1 MEEEWR
7 PIKGTNNCYYVS
19 NLGRVKS
26 VDRVT
31 PYPDGRKRHVRGKL
45 VTQANNKHGYLV
57 VSIGSP
63 MFKTQLVHRLVAQA
77 FVKNVSGGN
86 CINHINGNK
95 KDNRYTN
102 LEWCSIK
109 ENTHHA
115 IKTGLMKSMFPP
127 KPIIAY
133 KGNKVVGVFKSMGE
147 CANKLNCD
155 KRNISGVIHGRLK
168 THHGFSFKLV
178 NDDDLNC
185 GSFRDCAI
193 KMVAIKGTQAIK
205 AKSLYELAK
214 KLGVSTSSLDFA
226 LKEGTKVKGYI
237 IRKDVSTND

>member
-7 PIKGTNNCYYVS
+7 PIKGANNIYYVS

-26 VDRVT
+26 IDKIVHCS
-31 PYPDGRKRHVRGKL
+31 DGSTRHYRGKL
-45 VTQANNKHGYLV
+45 ITQTENRCGYLYV
-57 VSIGSP
+57 YIGSP

-133 KGNKVVGVFKSMGE
+133 KDNKVVGVFKSMGE

-155 KRNISGVIHGRLK
+155 KRNISGVIHGKLK

-185 GSFRDCAI
+185 GSFRDCAA
-193 KMVAIKGTQAIK
+193 KMVAMKGAKTIK
-205 AKSLYELAK
+205 AKSCYELAK

-226 LKEGTKVKGYI
+226 SKHDTKIKGFT
-237 IRKDVSTND
+237 IRKE

>member
-26 VDRVT
+26 VDRVAT
-31 PYPDGRKRHVRGKL
+31 YSDGRRKYVRGKFL
-45 VTQANNKHGYLV
+45 AQIDNKHGYLV
-57 VSIGSP
+57 VNIGKP
-63 MFKTQLVHRLVAQA
+63 IDKTQLVHRLVAQA

-109 ENTHHA
+109 ENTRHA
-115 IKTGLMKSMFPP
+115 IKTGLLKYMIHP

-155 KRNISGVIHGRLK
+155 KTNISSVIHGRRK

-185 GSFRDCAI
+185 GSFQDYAI
-193 KMVAIKGTQAIK
+193 KVVAIKGAKMIK
-205 AKSLYELAK
+205 AKSHYELAK
-214 KLGVSTSSLDFA
+214 KLGVSTPSVDYA
-226 LKEGTKVKGYI
+226 LKDGTKVKGYT
-237 IRKDVSTND
+237 IRKD

>member
-7 PIKGTNNCYYVS
+7 PVKGTNDYYYVS

-26 VDRVT
+26 VDRVVT
-31 PYPDGRKRHVRGKL
+31 YSDGRKRHVRGKL
-45 VTQANNKHGYLV
+45 VTQVNNKHGYLV
-57 VSIGSP
+57 VHIGSP
-63 MFKTQLVHRLVAQA
+63 MFKTKPVHRLVAQA
-77 FVKNVSGGN
+77 FIENNSGGN

-115 IKTGLMKSMFPP
+115 IKTGLMEFMLPS

-133 KGNKVVGVFKSMGE
+133 KDNKVVGIFRSMGE

-155 KRNISGVIHGRLK
+155 KRNISSVIHGKLK
-168 THHGFSFKLV
+168 THHGFTFKLV
-178 NDDDLNC
+178 NSDDLNC
-185 GSFRDCAI
+185 GNFRDIAI
-193 KMVAIKGTQAIK
+193 KMIAIKGTETIK
-205 AKSLYELAK
+205 AKSCYELAK
-214 KLGVSTSSLDFA
+214 QIGVSTSSLDFA
-226 LKEGTKVKGYI
+226 LKNGTKVKGYI
-237 IRKDVSTND
+237 IRKGG

>member
-7 PIKGTNNCYYVS
+7 PVKGTNDCYYVS

-31 PYPDGRKRHVRGKL
+31 PYPDGRRRHVRGKL
-45 VTQANNKHGYLV
+45 VAQVDNKHGYLV
-57 VSIGSP
+57 VRIGSP

-109 ENTHHA
+109 ENTYHA
-115 IKTGLMKSMFPP
+115 IKTGLIKSMFPP

-133 KGNKVVGVFKSMGE
+133 KDNKVVGVFKSMGE
-147 CANKLNCD
+147 CARKLNCD
-155 KRNISGVIHGRLK
+155 VGNISGVIHGKLK

-178 NDDDLNC
+178 NNDDLDC
-185 GSFRDCAI
+185 GHFRDYAI
-193 KMVAIKGTQAIK
+193 KMVAIKGTKTIK
-205 AKSLYELAK
+205 AKSCYELAK
-214 KLGVSTSSLDFA
+214 KLGASESSLDFA
-226 LKEGTKVKGYI
+226 SKNGTKVKGYI
-237 IRKDVSTND
+237 IKKEE